1 MNAFSQKAKEV
12 VRSVLPIVV
21 LVFLMSV
28 TFVPLEKDILWAFV
42 WGSLFVMVGLTIFLI
57 GVDLSITPMAEYLGK
72 GIIKS
77 NKLWVALIVSIS
89 LGFFTSAAEPSLG
102 VLANQIEAV
111 TSGALS
117 AQMLLIVV
125 AAGVAFT
132 FTLAI
137 LRSLYSWPIIPI
149 LFGIFGVIFA
159 LAIFS
164 STEFFSI
171 GFDASGA
178 TTGALAVPFFLS
190 LSTGIASLKKGSK
203 QSEEESFGLVGI
215 ASSGAVLSALVLNVL
230 SPTEPLSGTL
240 PQTAAQAGS
249 LVEVYVSELTKVAG
263 GSLRALLPLVVIF
276 YLFQHA
282 TTRLSQQ
289 KKRRLILGLLYTFT
303 GLILFLTGVNAGF
316 MEVGTALGTQ
326 LAEQGNVFVL
336 LVFSFVLGVVTILAE
351 PAVSVLVRQIEDVTG
366 GAIKRS
372 LILPSLSLGVGL
384 AVVGSVLRMLMPGL
398 ELWHFIVP
406 GYTVALMLSF
416 VVPKVFTGMAFD
428 AGSVASGPIAATFIL
443 AFVQGAAGALP
454 SANIIRDGFGMI
466 ALVAMMPIVIL
477 QVVGFVY
484 QRQTRP

>member
-1 MNAFSQKAKEV
+1 
-12 VRSVLPIVV
+12 
-21 LVFLMSV
+21 
-28 TFVPLEKDILWAFV
+28 
-42 WGSLFVMVGLTIFLI
+42 
-57 GVDLSITPMAEYLGK
+57 
-72 GIIKS
+72 
-77 NKLWVALIVSIS
+77 
-89 LGFFTSAAEPSLG
+89 
-102 VLANQIEAV
+102 
-111 TSGALS
+111 
-117 AQMLLIVV
+117 
-125 AAGVAFT
+125 
-132 FTLAI
+132 
-137 LRSLYSWPIIPI
+137 
-149 LFGIFGVIFA
+149 
-159 LAIFS
+159 
-164 STEFFSI
+164 
-171 GFDASGA
+171 
-178 TTGALAVPFFLS
+178 
-190 LSTGIASLKKGSK
+190 
-203 QSEEESFGLVGI
+203 
-215 ASSGAVLSALVLNVL
+215 
-230 SPTEPLSGTL
+230 
-240 PQTAAQAGS
+240 
-249 LVEVYVSELTKVAG
+249 
-263 GSLRALLPLVVIF
+263 
-276 YLFQHA
+276 
-282 TTRLSQQ
+282 
-289 KKRRLILGLLYTFT
+289 
-303 GLILFLTGVNAGF
+303 

-384 AVVGSVLRMLMPGL
+384 AVTGSVLRMLVPGL